1 MGRIVHLLS
10 LVFAQMQNL
19 VYFVMV
25 GLLLML
31 LAVISY
37 PFQPTD
43 LLLLYNWSIILAF
56 VALTLAVFVQ
66 IDRDAVLSLLSGT
79 TPGRVTWNR
88 AFVYRILTYV
98 ILPVSALLGAQFP
111 DVLRQAISWIS
122 ASDVLK

>member
-1 MGRIVHLLS
+1 
-10 LVFAQMQNL
+10 MQNL

-56 VALTLAVFVQ
+56 VALTLVVFVQ
-66 IDRDAVLSLLSGT
+66 IDRDTVLSLLSGT